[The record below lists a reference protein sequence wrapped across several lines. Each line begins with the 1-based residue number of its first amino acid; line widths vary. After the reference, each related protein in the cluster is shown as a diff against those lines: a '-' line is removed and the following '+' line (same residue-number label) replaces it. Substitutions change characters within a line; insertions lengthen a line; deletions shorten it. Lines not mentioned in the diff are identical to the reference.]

1 MLTYK
6 RGKSCENRNHKN
18 QSLNRD
24 IKDLG
29 RYTPAC
35 ESVAGSKEG
44 RRKPPSPAATKLLI
58 AKELTLQDLAGIPI
72 PEILKPVIRSSEF
85 LRDFIKD
92 FGKYCLRKEFG
103 KARRIWEELDHES
116 LKLLVPELTE
126 ASFSALKKYLLKLY
140 YYVLNYYNRK
150 NAIEKSLKTDKFDKL
165 PPDKLPK
172 QIVLEALKGEEWFIL
187 TEKNIIPLDIKR
199 WKGYKDLY
207 YYVALILDENF
218 KVRDAR
224 IFATEPTLKA
234 IRRKARKQKRFILVS
249 PNPVKIPREFWEE
262 YKKAK
267 RSTKRV
273 RLIQKYELL
282 KDENAFYTELIWDLD
297 SPYSKVEEAFT
308 DFLRDL
314 EVEKEPFLIQ
324 LEETASYRGRLRI
337 PIAIS
342 LNAVKKARNGHTH
355 LENIK
360 EVLSIV
366 AAYFQQ
372 KGINVDLTFIDRPN
386 HQIWDK
392 EVNPKKGK
400 YRIREVVPAKERIKF
415 YDLYRRIKKLQKEK
429 KLYYLKRGNK
439 EVNLTAYFGWREE
452 YKKPQK
458 TKAKVLKVPKFIAE
472 RLKDRALSNLEEDVK
487 LYYWKKAVKSLAS
500 KYWHH
505 RYNKVIRPAV
515 GWAKYLDLDRYEV
528 ESYLKDVLS
537 DRDSRKNDHD
547 IEVAFREAPE
557 LEFKLPQGIKT
568 LDFKAIVRET
578 LKVLSTKGVIP
589 RQELIKLLGH
599 QKWLVDLIMNALEK
613 VELVSHHFEKEGRG
627 RPKKV
632 FLLTEKGRLVAGN
645 LTEETINALWREAIA
660 VGQDFSPKDFSQYKN
675 SPKESLKGEVGSAF
689 CPSDFSQYKNP
700 PSSPSLCGR
709 SAFIGDK
716 QNSSSPQTHFAVP
729 SSSFSNSSFVSSQHS
744 DVGSFVSKS
753 SNSDSFDFKSST
765 SSFVSSNSSKE
776 ILELKHYIKTDLEF
790 LSSEEKA
797 KVLQIAR
804 QKFGDLETIEAI
816 VNYLEKT
823 GDIAKLKELSELIQ
837 KVIFFGI

>member
-1 MLTYK
+1 MLKHK
-6 RGKSCENRNHKN
+6 RGESCENRNHKN
-18 QSLNRD
+18 QSSNRD
-24 IKDLG
+24 IKDLS

-35 ESVAGSKEG
+35 ASVAGSKEG
-44 RRKPPSPAATKLLI
+44 GRKPPSPAATKLLI

-85 LRDFIKD
+85 LQDFIKD
-92 FGKYCLRKEFG
+92 FGKYCINKEFG
-103 KARRIWEELDHES
+103 KARQIWEGLDYKS
-116 LKLLVPELTE
+116 LKLLVPELTKT
-126 ASFSALKKYLLKLY
+126 SFSALKEYLLNLY

-165 PPDKLPK
+165 PPTKLPK
-172 QIVLEALKGEEWFIL
+172 QIVLKALK
-187 TEKNIIPLDIKR
+187 EKNIR
-199 WKGYKDLY
+199 EWKGYKELY

-224 IFATEPTLKA
+224 IFAKKPTLEA

-249 PNPVKIPREFWEE
+249 PNPVKIPKEFWEE

-297 SPYSKVEEAFT
+297 SPYSKVEEAFKN
-308 DFLRDL
+308 FLRDL
-314 EVEKEPFLIQ
+314 EIEKEPFLIQ

-392 EVNPKKGK
+392 EVNPKEGK

-415 YDLYRRIKKLQKEK
+415 YDLYRRLKELQREK
-429 KLYYLKRGNK
+429 GLYYLKRGNK

-458 TKAKVLKVPKFIAE
+458 SKTKVLKVPKFIAE

-528 ESYLKDVLS
+528 ESYLKEVLS

-578 LKVLSTKGVIP
+578 LKVLSTKGAVP

-613 VELVSHHFEKEGRG
+613 VGLVSHHFEKEGRG

-632 FLLTEKGRLVAGN
+632 FHLTEKGRLVAGN
-645 LTEETINALWREAIA
+645 LTEETINTLWREAIA
-660 VGQDFSPKDFSQYKN
+660 VGQDFSSTDFSQYKN
-675 SPKESLKGEVGSAF
+675 SPKGSLKVVVGFAF
-689 CPSDFSQYKNP
+689 LSLFFSQYKNLL
-700 PSSPSLCGR
+700 SSPYGVR
-709 SAFIGDK
+709 R
-716 QNSSSPQTHFAVP
+716 
-729 SSSFSNSSFVSSQHS
+729 SSFLEGKQDLVSSQAPYDVSFSSVSNSSFVFSQKS
-744 DVGSFVSKS
+744 NVGFFTSKPS
-753 SNSDSFDFKSST
+753 HSDSFNFKRPS
-765 SSFVSSNSSKE
+765 SSFVSSKDSKE
-776 ILELKHYIKTDLEF
+776 ILELKHYITTDLEF
-790 LSSEEKA
+790 LSNEEKA

-804 QKFGDLETIEAI
+804 QKFGDFETIEDI
-816 VNYLEKT
+816 VNHLEKT
-823 GDIAKLKELSELIQ
+823 GDIANLKELSEFIQ

>member
-1 MLTYK
+1 MLTG
-6 RGKSCENRNHKN
+6 RGESGRENRNHKTP
-18 QSLNRD
+18 SSNRD
-24 IKDLG
+24 IRKIG
-29 RYTPAC
+29 RYIPHDLF
-35 ESVAGSKEG
+35 VAGSKEG
-44 RRKPPSPAATKLLI
+44 GRKPPSPATTKLLI

-92 FGKYCLRKEFG
+92 FGKYCLNKEFG
-103 KARRIWEELDHES
+103 KARQIWEKLDYES
-116 LKLLVPELTE
+116 LKLLVPELTKT
-126 ASFSALKKYLLKLY
+126 SFSAFKEYLLNLY
-140 YYVLNYYNRK
+140 YYVLSYYNRQDLIK
-150 NAIEKSLKTDKFDKL
+150 ESLEADKFDKL
-165 PPDKLPK
+165 PPTKLPK
-172 QIVLEALKGEEWFIL
+172 QIVLEALREKGGLII

-199 WKGYKDLY
+199 WKGYKELY

-224 IFATEPTLKA
+224 IFATKPTLEA

-249 PNPVKIPREFWEE
+249 PNPVKIPKEFWEE

-273 RLIQKYELL
+273 KLIQKYELL

-297 SPYSKVEEAFT
+297 SPYSKVEEAFK

-400 YRIREVVPAKERIKF
+400 YRIREIVPAKERVKF

-429 KLYYLKRGNK
+429 GLYYLKRGNK

-458 TKAKVLKVPKFIAE
+458 SKAKVLKVPKFIAE
-472 RLKDRALSNLEEDVK
+472 RLKDRALSNLKEDVK

-557 LEFKLPQGIKT
+557 LEFKLPRGIKT
-568 LDFKAIVRET
+568 LDFKAIVKET
-578 LKVLSTKGVIP
+578 LKVLSTKGAVP

-613 VELVSHHFEKEGRG
+613 VGLVSHRFEKEGRG

-632 FLLTEKGRLVAGN
+632 FHLTEKGRLVAGN

-660 VGQDFSPKDFSQYKN
+660 VGQDFSSTDFSQYKN
-675 SPKESLKGEVGSAF
+675 SPQGSLKEEVG
-689 CPSDFSQYKNP
+689 
-700 PSSPSLCGR
+700 
-709 SAFIGDK
+709 
-716 QNSSSPQTHFAVP
+716 
-729 SSSFSNSSFVSSQHS
+729 FVSSQSIFSHYKNS
-744 DVGSFVSKS
+744 LSIS
-753 SNSDSFDFKSST
+753 SGGGR
-765 SSFVSSNSSKE
+765 SSFIEGKQDFSSSQTHLGISSSSVSHSSLVSSQNSKTSKQ
-776 ILELKHYIKTDLEF
+776 ILALKHYIKTDWEF
-790 LSSEEKA
+790 LTAEEKV
-797 KVLQIAR
+797 KVLQIAKK
-804 QKFGDLETIEAI
+804 KFGNFETIEDI
-816 VNYLEKT
+816 VNHLEKT
-823 GDIAKLKELSELIQ
+823 GDIAKLKELSDLLQEI
-837 KVIFFGI
+837 VFFGI

>member
-1 MLTYK
+1 MLASGG
-6 RGKSCENRNHKN
+6 GKGRENRNHKT
-18 QSLNRD
+18 QSRNRD
-24 IKDLG
+24 IKDLS
-29 RYTPAC
+29 RYTPHLK
-35 ESVAGSKEG
+35 SVVGSKEG
-44 RRKPPSPAATKLLI
+44 GRKPPSPTTSKSKLLI
-58 AKELTLQDLAGIPI
+58 AKKLTLQDLAGIPI
-72 PEILKPVIRSSEF
+72 PKSLKPVIRSSEF

-92 FGKYCLRKEFG
+92 FGKYCINKEFG
-103 KARRIWEELDHES
+103 KARLIWENLNYKS
-116 LKLLVPELTE
+116 LKLLVPNLTE
-126 ASFSALKKYLLKLY
+126 TSFSALKEYLLAIYSYVWDY
-140 YYVLNYYNRK
+140 YKREDLIK
-150 NAIEKSLKTDKFDKL
+150 KSLKTDKFDEL
-165 PPDKLPK
+165 PPTKLPK
-172 QIVLEALKGEEWFIL
+172 KRVLDA
-187 TEKNIIPLDIKR
+187 IKEGTIR
-199 WKGYKDLY
+199 KWKRYKKLY

-218 KVRDAR
+218 KVKDAR

-249 PNPVKIPREFWEE
+249 PNPVKIPKEFWEE
-262 YKKAK
+262 YKKAR

-297 SPYSKVEEAFT
+297 SPYSKVEEVFK
-308 DFLRDL
+308 DFLKDL
-314 EVEKEPFLIQ
+314 EVKKEPFLVQ

-342 LNAVKKARNGHTH
+342 LNAVKKTKNGHTH

-366 AAYFQQ
+366 AVYFQQ

-400 YRIREVVPAKERIKF
+400 YRIRKVVPAKERIKF
-415 YDLYRRIKKLQKEK
+415 YDLYRRIKKLQREKE
-429 KLYYLKRGNK
+429 LYYLKRGNK

-458 TKAKVLKVPKFIAE
+458 SKAKVLKVPKFISE
-472 RLKDRALSNLEEDVK
+472 RLKDRVLSNLKEDVK

-528 ESYLKDVLS
+528 ESYLKEVLS

-557 LEFKLPQGIKT
+557 LEFRLPKGIKT

-578 LKVLSTKGVIP
+578 LKVLSTKGAVP

-613 VELVSHHFEKEGRG
+613 VGLVSHHFEKEGRG

-632 FLLTEKGRLVAGN
+632 FHLTEKGRLVAGN
-645 LTEETINALWREAIA
+645 LTEKTINALWREAIA
-660 VGQDFSPKDFSQYKN
+660 VGQDFSSTDFSQYKN
-675 SPKESLKGEVGSAF
+675 SPKGSIKGVVGSYA
-689 CPSDFSQYKNP
+689 PLPRPRLDFSQYKNP
-700 PSSPSLCGR
+700 LSSLPGGGGFFS
-709 SAFIGDK
+709 IGDK
-716 QNSSSPQTHFAVP
+716 HSFILSQPMLVSSS
-729 SSSFSNSSFVSSQHS
+729 SSGFVSSS
-744 DVGSFVSKS
+744 CSKQ
-753 SNSDSFDFKSST
+753 
-765 SSFVSSNSSKE
+765 V
-776 ILELKHYIKTDLEF
+776 LQLKHSITVDLEF
-790 LSSEEKA
+790 LTDEEKA
-797 KVLQIAR
+797 KVLQIAQR
-804 QKFGDLETIEAI
+804 KFGDFDTITAL
-816 VNYLEKT
+816 VGYLEKT
-823 GDIAKLKELSELIQ
+823 GDVEKLKELSELIQ
-837 KVIFFGI
+837 KAVFFGI

>member
-1 MLTYK
+1 MLKYK
-6 RGKSCENRNHKN
+6 RGGSCENRNHKT
-18 QSLNRD
+18 QSQNRD
-24 IKDLG
+24 IKDLS

-35 ESVAGSKEG
+35 ASVAGSKEG
-44 RRKPPSPAATKLLI
+44 GRKPPSPAASKLLI
-58 AKELTLQDLAGIPI
+58 AKELTLQDLVGIPI

-103 KARRIWEELDHES
+103 KARQIWEELDYES

-140 YYVLNYYNRK
+140 YHVLNYYNRK

-172 QIVLEALKGEEWFIL
+172 QIVLKALK
-187 TEKNIIPLDIKR
+187 EKNIR
-199 WKGYKDLY
+199 EWKGYKDLY

-224 IFATEPTLKA
+224 IFVTEPTLKA
-234 IRRKARKQKRFILVS
+234 IRRKARKQKRFVLVS

-297 SPYSKVEEAFT
+297 SPYSKVEEAFK

-314 EVEKEPFLIQ
+314 DVEREPFLIQ

-557 LEFKLPQGIKT
+557 LEFKLPQGIRT

-613 VELVSHHFEKEGRG
+613 VELVSQHFEKEGRG

-632 FLLTEKGRLVAGN
+632 FYLTEKGRLVAGN

-660 VGQDFSPKDFSQYKN
+660 VGQDFSSPDFSQYKN
-675 SPKESLKGEVGSAF
+675 SPSGSLKVVVGFVS
-689 CPSDFSQYKNP
+689 CPLVFSQYKNL
-700 PSSPSLCGR
+700 SSSHSGGGR
-709 SAFIGDK
+709 SSFLLGK
-716 QNSSSPQTHFAVP
+716 QNL
-729 SSSFSNSSFVSSQHS
+729 VSSQAP
-744 DVGSFVSKS
+744 GFVSFS
-753 SNSDSFDFKSST
+753 SVST
-765 SSFVSSNSSKE
+765 SSFVSSQKSDVGFFPSKPSHSDSFNFKRSSSSFVSSKGSKE

-804 QKFGDLETIEAI
+804 QKFGDFGTIEAI

-823 GDIAKLKELSELIQ
+823 GDIVKLKELSELIQ